1 MRSLNPKQLKKSMK
15 KRYKVILSLALV
27 GLTAASAQALPKIE
41 HWINNDGVPV
51 YFVHTAEIPMLDIN
65 VILKAGAIHDGEQQ
79 GVAAI
84 TAQLLKHGTQNK
96 DIEQLNDALS
106 DLAIHCGTGASLET
120 INLSLRSIS
129 DKDILE
135 EALKLFLEIIT
146 QPSFPED
153 EFSHLKREKL
163 YAIKTQDENPGHIAA
178 RTFNERI
185 YAGHPY
191 ARQTI
196 GTEESISALTL
207 EDVRHY
213 YQTYFVTSNM
223 IIIAVGAVPRSELDA
238 ISHRISGAFPQGT
251 PAGDAPSVQAL
262 KTAENISVAFPSDQ
276 AHVKIGQPFI
286 EAGHP
291 DFFAL
296 QLGNHILGGGG
307 FGSRIM
313 DEIRVKRGLA
323 YSARSYFNTK
333 RQEGV
338 FAVGFQTRK
347 DQVDMALDVARQILE
362 DFVEHGP
369 SQDEIKISL
378 ANIRGGFAL
387 NLGSNSAI
395 MGTLGR
401 IAVYG
406 LGTDYL
412 DTYLQNFDS
421 LDAEAVH
428 AAFKRNLFPDKLI
441 TVVVGGNG

>member
-1 MRSLNPKQLKKSMK
+1 
-15 KRYKVILSLALV
+15 
-27 GLTAASAQALPKIE
+27 
-41 HWINNDGVPV
+41 
-51 YFVHTAEIPMLDIN
+51 
-65 VILKAGAIHDGEQQ
+65 
-79 GVAAI
+79 
-84 TAQLLKHGTQNK
+84 
-96 DIEQLNDALS
+96 
-106 DLAIHCGTGASLET
+106 
-120 INLSLRSIS
+120 
-129 DKDILE
+129 
-135 EALKLFLEIIT
+135 
-146 QPSFPED
+146 
-153 EFSHLKREKL
+153 
-163 YAIKTQDENPGHIAA
+163 
-178 RTFNERI
+178 
-185 YAGHPY
+185 
-191 ARQTI
+191 
-196 GTEESISALTL
+196 
-207 EDVRHY
+207 
-213 YQTYFVTSNM
+213 M